1 MSSPAMEQEGLVR
14 GLKVLSDAGVNVSS
28 LVTDQHAGITKMMR
42 EKYKNMK
49 HWYDTW
55 HVVKGG

>member
-1 MSSPAMEQEGLVR
+1 MSSPAMEKEGLVR
-14 GLKVLSDAGVNVSS
+14 GLKKLKELGITIKG

-42 EKYKNMK
+42 EDFTEMD

-55 HVVKGG
+55 HVVKG